1 MANQL
6 TDENILAALGG
17 VKDPEIGRDLV
28 SLGMVKQITIDGS
41 VVDLTVELTTPACP
55 LKATIENDIGDALTP
70 LGASLVR
77 VDWASNVKRSF
88 GGPAA
93 DLIPGVRNTIAV
105 ASGKGGVGKSTV
117 AVNLAVSLARDGA
130 QVGLL
135 DADITGPNVP
145 HDDGHPGRARDRLER
160 APEPRRRPRREDDEH
175 PVLPQPR
182 LAGHL
187 ARAADPQRDRPVP
200 ARRGVG
206 RPRLPRH
213 RPAAGNGRRRALAQ
227 PADPADRRG
236 RGDDAAG
243 GEPAR
248 RAQGDRDVQQGQRP
262 DPRRHREHERL
273 HLPRLRTR
281 ARHLRIGRRR
291 EDRAR
296 ARAGRPRAHP
306 ARAGRPRGRR
316 CRRADHVAPVSGWRG
331 LRRRHWRCARWHAP
345 SRGASA
351 CSLHRQWSARAS
363 RRTESP
369 ADHRTRAGDCPRR
382 AEARESPP
390 CELR

>member
-6 TDENILAALGG
+6 TDENILTALGG

-145 HDDGHPGRARDRLER
+145 MMMGTQGAHVTGAGGR
-160 APEPRRRPRREDDEH
+160 PN
-175 PVLPQPR
+175 PVVAHGVKMMSIQYFLNPDSPVIWR
-182 LAGHL
+182 GPLIHSAI
-187 ARAADPQRDRPVP
+187 AAVP
-200 ARRGVG
+200 A
-206 RPRLPRH
+206 
-213 RPAAGNGRRRALAQ
+213 
-227 PADPADRRG
+227 
-236 RGDDAAG
+236 
-243 GEPAR
+243 
-248 RAQGDRDVQQGQRP
+248 
-262 DPRRHREHERL
+262 
-273 HLPRLRTR
+273 
-281 ARHLRIGRRR
+281 
-291 EDRAR
+291 
-296 ARAGRPRAHP
+296 
-306 ARAGRPRGRR
+306 
-316 CRRADHVAPVSGWRG
+316 
-331 LRRRHWRCARWHAP
+331 
-345 SRGASA
+345 
-351 CSLHRQWSARAS
+351 
-363 RRTESP
+363 
-369 ADHRTRAGDCPRR
+369 
-382 AEARESPP
+382 
-390 CELR
+390 